1 MPQIL
6 PLSLS
11 FGVSGSQTARCPFVA
26 NSLAQAAGRMPS
38 FVIKTKIKV
47 ERSLATNS
55 GSAEASVSVWDS
67 AVWPSEQR
75 EVASAIVRLD
85 PDDKNV
91 EIRKAD
97 PSEGLVAAV
106 DWNSARGDFEF
117 TLTAGVRRPFSGLPL
132 STVAVELEVQA
143 NGAIIDEASRRSGA
157 GSRSTEVEYLPAS

>member
-26 NSLAQAAGRMPS
+26 NSLAQTAGRMPP

-47 ERSLATNS
+47 ERSLASNS

-132 STVAVELEVQA
+132 STVAVELEVRA
-143 NGAIIDEASRRSGA
+143 NGEIIDEASRRSVA
-157 GSRSTEVEYLPAS
+157 ESTSTGVEDPPAS

>member
-1 MPQIL
+1 MSPTAL
-6 PLSLS
+6 P
-11 FGVSGSQTARCPFVA
+11 A
-26 NSLAQAAGRMPS
+26 AAGRMPAC
-38 FVIKTKIKV
+38 VIKTKIKV

-67 AVWPSEQR
+67 AVWAEQR

-117 TLTAGVRRPFSGLPL
+117 TLTAGVRRPPGGLPL
-132 STVAVELEVQA
+132 STVAVGLEVQA
-143 NGAIIDEASRRSGA
+143 NGEIIDEASRRSMA
-157 GSRSTEVEYLPAS
+157 ESRPTGVEDPLAS

>member
-1 MPQIL
+1 MP
-6 PLSLS
+6 
-11 FGVSGSQTARCPFVA
+11 AC
-26 NSLAQAAGRMPS
+26 
-38 FVIKTKIKV
+38 VIKTKIKV

-67 AVWPSEQR
+67 TMRASEQR
-75 EVASAIVRLD
+75 EVASAMVRLD

-97 PSEGLVAAV
+97 PSEGLAAAV

-117 TLTAGVRRPFSGLPL
+117 TLTAGVRRPPGGLPL

-143 NGAIIDEASRRSGA
+143 NGAIIDEASRRSVVE
-157 GSRSTEVEYLPAS
+157 STSTGVEDPPAS

>member
-1 MPQIL
+1 MP
-6 PLSLS
+6 
-11 FGVSGSQTARCPFVA
+11 AC
-26 NSLAQAAGRMPS
+26 
-38 FVIKTKIKV
+38 VIKTKIKV
-47 ERSLATNS
+47 ERSLATNN

-67 AVWPSEQR
+67 AVRAEQR

-117 TLTAGVRRPFSGLPL
+117 TLTAGVRRPPGGLPL
-132 STVAVELEVQA
+132 STAAVELEVQA
-143 NGAIIDEASRRSGA
+143 NRAIIDEASRRSGA

>member
-1 MPQIL
+1 MKTVKP
-6 PLSLS
+6 
-11 FGVSGSQTARCPFVA
+11 A
-26 NSLAQAAGRMPS
+26 AAGRMPAC
-38 FVIKTKIKV
+38 VIKTKIKV
-47 ERSLATNS
+47 ERSLASNS

-117 TLTAGVRRPFSGLPL
+117 TLTAGVRRPPGGLPL
-132 STVAVELEVQA
+132 STAAVELEVQA
-143 NGAIIDEASRRSGA
+143 NRAIIDEASRRSGA
-157 GSRSTEVEYLPAS
+157 GSRSTEVEHPRAS

>member
-1 MPQIL
+1 MFLASMHTLTSLSVMPQIL

-26 NSLAQAAGRMPS
+26 NSLARAAGRMPS

-67 AVWPSEQR
+67 AVWAEQR

-117 TLTAGVRRPFSGLPL
+117 TLTAGVRRPLRAASVHGRG
-132 STVAVELEVQA
+132 
-143 NGAIIDEASRRSGA
+143 GARGPGER
-157 GSRSTEVEYLPAS
+157 

>member
-1 MPQIL
+1 M
-6 PLSLS
+6 
-11 FGVSGSQTARCPFVA
+11 
-26 NSLAQAAGRMPS
+26 
-38 FVIKTKIKV
+38 
-47 ERSLATNS
+47 ATNR

-67 AVWPSEQR
+67 AVRAEQR

-143 NGAIIDEASRRSGA
+143 NGAIIDEASRRSVA
-157 GSRSTEVEYLPAS
+157 GSTSIGVEHPPAS

>member
-1 MPQIL
+1 MPTAL
-6 PLSLS
+6 P
-11 FGVSGSQTARCPFVA
+11 A
-26 NSLAQAAGRMPS
+26 AAGRMPA
-38 FVIKTKIKV
+38 FVIKTQIKV

-67 AVWPSEQR
+67 AVWAEQR

-117 TLTAGVRRPFSGLPL
+117 TLTAGVRRPPGGLPL

-143 NGAIIDEASRRSGA
+143 NRAIIDEASRRSGA
-157 GSRSTEVEYLPAS
+157 GSRSTEVEHPPAS

>member
-1 MPQIL
+1 M
-6 PLSLS
+6 
-11 FGVSGSQTARCPFVA
+11 
-26 NSLAQAAGRMPS
+26 
-38 FVIKTKIKV
+38 
-47 ERSLATNS
+47 ATSS

-67 AVWPSEQR
+67 AVWAEQR

-143 NGAIIDEASRRSGA
+143 NGAIIDEASRRSVA
-157 GSRSTEVEYLPAS
+157 ESTSTGVEDPPAS

>member
-1 MPQIL
+1 MP
-6 PLSLS
+6 
-11 FGVSGSQTARCPFVA
+11 A
-26 NSLAQAAGRMPS
+26 AAGRMLAC
-38 FVIKTKIKV
+38 VIKTKIKV
-47 ERSLATNS
+47 ERSLATNK
-55 GSAEASVSVWDS
+55 GFAEASVSVWDS
-67 AVWPSEQR
+67 AVRASEQR

-117 TLTAGVRRPFSGLPL
+117 TLTAGVRRPPGGLPL
-132 STVAVELEVQA
+132 STAAVELEVQA

-157 GSRSTEVEYLPAS
+157 GSRSTEVENPPAS